1 MQLHLLGEE
10 QLTTITTSAGRWQ
23 KT

>member
-1 MQLHLLGEE
+1 MQPHLLGEE
-10 QLTTITTSAGRWQ
+10 QLTTIATSAGKWQ